1 VTAYTTAA
9 FHPIDLL
16 SLASLLRRP
25 LEENFDTCNETL
37 CLRYPGTD
45 LLFFKAHKIVIIALL
60 PALKE
65 VAVEQAQFCSN
76 GSSPNKVTIQQ
87 TTYARVSGRGQIVLE
102 Q

>member
-1 VTAYTTAA
+1 MTVCTTTA
-9 FHPIDLL
+9 FYPIVLS
-16 SLASLLRRP
+16 SLASLSRRR
-25 LEENFDTCNETL
+25 LEKFFDTCNETL

-65 VAVEQAQFCSN
+65 IAIEQAQFCSN